1 MVIVIW
7 RKESLVGKKHQQSSI
22 TRFLLNALALI
33 IVALI
38 FRGIVIT
45 NLFSLIIAVFVISII
60 NAFIRPILL
69 LLTLPLNILTLGL
82 FTFVINGVLFAFAAF
97 LVPGFSIYN
106 FSSAVFGSI
115 LYSILSIIFSK
126 IFP

>member
-7 RKESLVGKKHQQSSI
+7 RKENPVGKKHRQSNT
-22 TRFLLNALALI
+22 TRFLLNTLALI
-33 IVALI
+33 IVTLI

-69 LLTLPLNILTLGL
+69 LLTLPINILTLGL

-97 LVPGFSIYN
+97 LVPGFFIYS

-115 LYSILSIIFSK
+115 LYSILSIIFSN
-126 IFP
+126 IFS